1 MQIAIIKDNQVESMG
16 EHQMLF
22 PNVSFPSSGPTSDWM
37 TENSVM
43 PVTVGL
49 SYDPLTQKMS
59 QVSPYIDSSV
69 VYTVKVESLTD
80 SEKEVAK
87 NDSNNALATSNRA
100 QRDRL
105 LAETDWMV
113 TKALE
118 SGGALADN
126 WKTYRQALRDITTH
140 SNWPAL
146 KVPNIDGSGDND
158 WPVKPS

>member
-1 MQIAIIKDNQVESMG
+1 MQIAKIKDNQVESMG

-37 TENSVM
+37 SENSVM

-49 SYDPLTQKMS
+49 GYDPLTQKMS
-59 QVSPYIDSSV
+59 QVSPYIDSGV

-118 SGGALADN
+118 SGGTLADN

-146 KVPNIDGSGDND
+146 KVPDIDGSGDND

>member
-1 MQIAIIKDNQVESMG
+1 
-16 EHQMLF
+16 MLF

-59 QVSPYIDSSV
+59 QVSPYIDSGV

-87 NDSNNALATSNRA
+87 NDSNNALATANRA

-113 TKALE
+113 VKALE
-118 SGGALADN
+118 SGGTLADN

-146 KVPNIDGSGDND
+146 KVAGPGESGDND

>member
-59 QVSPYIDSSV
+59 QVSPYIDSGV

-87 NDSNNALATSNRA
+87 NDSNNALVTANRA
-100 QRDRL
+100 ERDRL

-113 TKALE
+113 IKALE
-118 SGGALADN
+118 SGGTLADN

-146 KVPNIDGSGDND
+146 KVPNMDGSGDND